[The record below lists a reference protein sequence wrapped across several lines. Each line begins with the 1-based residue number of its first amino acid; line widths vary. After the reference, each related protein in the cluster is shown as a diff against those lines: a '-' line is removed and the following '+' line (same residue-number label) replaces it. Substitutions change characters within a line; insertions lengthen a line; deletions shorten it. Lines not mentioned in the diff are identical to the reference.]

1 MSEFYAF
8 AGAHPLLT
16 AFLAYVIGEIAYKVF
31 RFGTKSVTIWIHGYP
46 PMWCDVDG
54 DFPKPEKKTDS

>member
-8 AGAHPLLT
+8 ASNNPMLTFLLCWLVARYT
-16 AFLAYVIGEIAYKVF
+16 FKFYRQAWRSL
-31 RFGTKSVTIWIHGYP
+31 TIMLHGYP
-46 PMWCDVDG
+46 PMWCDADG